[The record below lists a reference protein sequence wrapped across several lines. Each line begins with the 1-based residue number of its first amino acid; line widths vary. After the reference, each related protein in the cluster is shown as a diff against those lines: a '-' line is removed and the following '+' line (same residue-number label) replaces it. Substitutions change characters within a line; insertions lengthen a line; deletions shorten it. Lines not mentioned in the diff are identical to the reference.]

1 MDHELIIFRPP
12 IPPSDFQEVESA
24 IREAGVLTCFDQ
36 KVDPANAFRFVSE
49 KFRFDTESRVLI
61 DLNVFRDI
69 LSLGRRDPGRGF
81 QHGRLAA
88 ALVLFFQAAEILV
101 EPCMALHESPTRA
114 EEELELFRQID
125 NADPNEL
132 LEVFRGQREVVSLP
146 PLPSPV
152 SLPVAALSIPL
163 HGTAILEVALLKLA
177 TLLRAPMSNIERV
190 EAFLR
195 WSHREFLFVQ
205 EPILLALHQLAG
217 NQPKPLLRGV
227 GRAEP
232 RSRLEGVQNA
242 LWDCLLIREWSRRI
256 AGQST
261 ANELWLLCSRDQ
273 TLSDYAR
280 KLVVTGSGVEDLERV
295 VASIVSSAWP
305 PHHAKRITKV
315 YHELIAETDHP
326 ARAFNRADHNL
337 NLESLKANL
346 HCELEL

>member
-49 KFRFDTESRVLI
+49 KLRFKTESRALI

-69 LSLGRRDPGRGF
+69 LALGRQDTGRGP
-81 QHGRLAA
+81 QHRRLAA

-101 EPCMALHESPTRA
+101 EPCMALYESPCRA

-125 NADPNEL
+125 NSEPGEL
-132 LEVFRGQREVVSLP
+132 LKVFRGQREWVSLP
-146 PLPSPV
+146 PLPDSV
-152 SLPVAALSIPL
+152 SLPVAALSTPL
-163 HGTAILEVALLKLA
+163 HGTSILEVALLKLA
-177 TLLRAPMSNIERV
+177 TLLRAAMSNIERV

-195 WSHREFLFVQ
+195 WSHTDFMFAQ

-232 RSRLEGVQNA
+232 RSRLGGVQNA

-295 VASIVSSAWP
+295 VASLVSSAWS
-305 PHHAKRITKV
+305 PHHAKRISKV
-315 YHELIAETDHP
+315 YHELIAEIDHP
-326 ARAFNRADHNL
+326 ARAFNRADQNL
-337 NLESLKANL
+337 NLEPMKAAL
-346 HCELEL
+346 QHELML